1 MILISAEWSRLLLRV
16 CYCCGTVSGTGAK
29 RSMACSVL
37 MLSCYHPAIATRK
50 QRAISVLTWCAF
62 PSLRAYGFMLTRVSV
77 LARHALLSISL
88 CFGFPYVLR
97 GAFHG
102 EMGFIVFRPLNF
114 SLPLSGQEVEPAS
127 KVAASRNFRPKPN
140 TLRRTAN
147 KSAEPRTKKLNL
159 QRNVAVGAQYLP
171 SVPRLTIKVEGNF
184 LRFFI
189 HLCLHIYVFVCV
201 CRFVFRRIFTTF
213 TWYYDDDEGG
223 MYRKMNGTHRTIEG
237 KYVLKSA
244 VCV

>member
-16 CYCCGTVSGTGAK
+16 CCRTGAK

-50 QRAISVLTWCAF
+50 QRAILVLTWCVF
-62 PSLRAYGFMLTRVSV
+62 PSLRAYGFTLTRVSV

-102 EMGFIVFRPLNF
+102 EIGFIVFRPLTF

-171 SVPRLTIKVEGNF
+171 SVPRSTIKVEGNF
-184 LRFFI
+184 LRFFYSSLSTY
-189 HLCLHIYVFVCV
+189 LCVCV
-201 CRFVFRRIFTTF
+201 CVSLCVSEDIHNFHV
-213 TWYYDDDEGG
+213 
-223 MYRKMNGTHRTIEG
+223 
-237 KYVLKSA
+237 VL
-244 VCV
+244 